1 MGIFK
6 YFDGGIMAVKRG
18 LRGDNVIYR
27 RASGE
32 SMAVIL
38 TGGQGPAPAAPV
50 AAGFGTGGTLAAAT
64 YTYRNT
70 YVKDG
75 IESPASANSN
85 AVVTSGSTSRVEI
98 TVAAVNGAT
107 SYKIYGRTG
116 GSFLLVNTITAP
128 TVLFSDTGA
137 DTPAG
142 AAPTDTMHVKFR
154 TPYAGHAESTG
165 ILPGLGANQYQ
176 NIY

>member
-1 MGIFK
+1 
-6 YFDGGIMAVKRG
+6 MAVKRA

-32 SMAVIL
+32 SMAVIV
-38 TGGQGPAPAAPV
+38 TGGQGDAPAAPTAV
-50 AAGFGTGGTLAAAT
+50 GSGTGGTLAAAT
-64 YTYRNT
+64 YTYKNT

-75 IESPASANSN
+75 VESALSAASNSYV
-85 AVVTSGSTSRVEI
+85 ATGTTSSVAL
-98 TVAAVNGAT
+98 TVATVPGAT

-116 GSFLLVNTITAP
+116 GSFLLMNTITAP
-128 TVLFSDTGA
+128 TVLYTDTGA

-142 AAPTDTMHVKFR
+142 AAPATDFNVTFR
-154 TPYAGHAESTG
+154 TPYTGHAASTG

-176 NIY
+176 KI